1 MVMIKINYMKK
12 IILTSF
18 VFLLFICNVFAQ
30 TAGVNKTKRQN
41 ARDGY
46 SGNVNYVNERGRIVT
61 GPEYLTIFNG
71 LTGTV
76 MKTVDYV
83 PGRGDICAWGANECK
98 TNRVDRFLAWQNVV
112 YNQPPHLGFYI
123 GDGID
128 KIGMPNIFTFNHK

>member
-1 MVMIKINYMKK
+1 MIKINYMKK

-41 ARDGY
+41 TRDGY
-46 SGNVNYVNERGRIVT
+46 SGNVNYVNERGRIIT

-76 MKTVDYV
+76 MKTVCTRTWRYLCM
-83 PGRGDICAWGANECK
+83 GR
-98 TNRVDRFLAWQNVV
+98 Q
-112 YNQPPHLGFYI
+112 
-123 GDGID
+123 
-128 KIGMPNIFTFNHK
+128 